1 MGCIRCIKTTG
12 KVHILVG
19 AQKEAELKFL
29 HQIISQVEKYQ
40 IPLSFIINSDQIP
53 SKYVQVL
60 SMTMAKL

>member
-1 MGCIRCIKTTG
+1 MGFVPRIKTTG
-12 KVHILVG
+12 KVHILIE

-29 HQIISQVEKYQ
+29 HQIINQVEKYQ
-40 IPLSFIINSDQIP
+40 IPLSFIINFDQIP